1 MSNENTQRLD
11 AAVEATLKQA
21 HQAIEQTRAE
31 IARSQTLSQAEVH
44 LAQAIGRI
52 AEEHAGP
59 TDEQ

>member
-1 MSNENTQRLD
+1 
-11 AAVEATLKQA
+11 
-21 HQAIEQTRAE
+21 
-31 IARSQTLSQAEVH
+31 LSQAEVH